1 MRWPSPP
8 EDVWVDPRVE
18 VRASSI
24 EGRGLFA
31 AAPIGQDE
39 VAVRLGGRI
48 VDTAAL
54 DRLIAATEIDPTLPY
69 VDTITVH
76 PDEHLVL
83 PSGSPAHFGNHSCDP
98 TLWFGG
104 PYELVARR
112 ALDPGDELTLD
123 YATITG
129 VPGFAMRCRC
139 GSEHCRGAVTS
150 DDWRR
155 PELRARYRDR
165 WVPALDAP

>member
-1 MRWPSPP
+1 M
-8 EDVWVDPRVE
+8 E

-83 PSGSPAHFGNHSCDP
+83 PLGVTRAFRQPQLRPD
-98 TLWFGG
+98 
-104 PYELVARR
+104 LV
-112 ALDPGDELTLD
+112 
-123 YATITG
+123 
-129 VPGFAMRCRC
+129 V
-139 GSEHCRGAVTS
+139 
-150 DDWRR
+150 RR
-155 PELRARYRDR
+155 PLRARRPPR
-165 WVPALDAP
+165 PRSG